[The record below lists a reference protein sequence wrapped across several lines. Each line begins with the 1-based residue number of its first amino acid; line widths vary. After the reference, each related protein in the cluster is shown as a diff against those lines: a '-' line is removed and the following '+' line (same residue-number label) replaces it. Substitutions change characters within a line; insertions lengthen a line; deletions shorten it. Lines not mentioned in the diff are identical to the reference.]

1 MSRSPA
7 APLIMTLA
15 AAPRRCGLLALIV
28 ALALDQ
34 AHKFFM
40 LHVLDIGA
48 REPIRVTPFLDL
60 QMSWNH
66 GISYGM
72 FAANDGGARM
82 ALIAVQ
88 LAIIAG
94 LGAWMLR
101 VKHCR
106 TALAL
111 GLIVGG
117 ALGNALDRILR
128 GAVADFFYF
137 HTSLPVGPLANY
149 VFNVADAM
157 IFFGVC
163 ILLWESLFPPPA
175 AQVGDSA

>member
-1 MSRSPA
+1 M
-7 APLIMTLA
+7 ILA
-15 AAPRRCGLLALIV
+15 ATPRRCGLLALIV

-34 AHKFFM
+34 THKFFM

-60 QMSWNH
+60 QMSWNR
-66 GISYGM
+66 GISYSM
-72 FAANDGGARM
+72 FAANDSDARM
-82 ALIAVQ
+82 ALIAMQ

-94 LGAWMLR
+94 LTVWMLR
-101 VKHCR
+101 VKHRR

-117 ALGNALDRILR
+117 ALGNVLDRIFR
-128 GAVADFFYF
+128 GAVADFLYF

-157 IFFGVC
+157 IFLGVC
-163 ILLWESLFPPPA
+163 ILLWESLFPPSA
-175 AQVGDSA
+175 AKVGDRA